1 MHNTMRQARF
11 IVLVVLSL
19 GVAGYAVIAYTVL
32 PLGAGVHPDMR
43 AVFESYPLGIYSHV
57 FGSAIALV
65 LGPFQFAAG
74 FRSRRPLVHR
84 WFGRLYLGVGV
95 LVGGLAGLFMAF
107 HAFGA
112 LPSRLGFGLLAAGWL
127 ATGLLAYRAIRAS
140 DVAAHRR
147 WMMRNFSLT
156 FAAVTLRLY
165 LPAAMVSGMP
175 FELAYPAIAWLCWVP
190 NLVLAELLFNRTA
203 VSPASR
209 GRQA

>member
-1 MHNTMRQARF
+1 MHNTMRLAGY
-11 IVLVVLSL
+11 IALVVLSL
-19 GVAGYAVIAYTVL
+19 GVAGYAVITYTVL

-43 AVFESYPLGIYSHV
+43 AVFKSHPLGIYGHV
-57 FGSAIALV
+57 FGAAFALV
-65 LGPFQFAAG
+65 LGPLQFASSL
-74 FRSRRPLVHR
+74 RSRLPRVHR

-107 HAFGA
+107 HAFGG

-127 ATGLLAYRAIRAS
+127 ATGLLAYRAIRS
-140 DVAAHRR
+140 RDVAAHRR
-147 WMMRNFSLT
+147 WMVRNFSLT